1 MKAQFPHLQHIE
13 VTKQLG
19 TEWNG
24 MLDEAKEP
32 YKKIER
38 KERAEWESAM
48 LQYKLKQQGTGS
60 ESAEATAEG
69 AERQGLHAAAEPD
82 VAVEVGTDAEA
93 IGVLVPPKANDGMG
107 ADFEESEQESEEE
120 QPQQKGKEKEPGGL
134 LEKDE
139 LDDAQSITGDQGI
152 GMGMEVDYDQEEG
165 ASSQ

>member
-1 MKAQFPHLQHIE
+1 
-13 VTKQLG
+13 
-19 TEWNG
+19 

-32 YKKIER
+32 YKEIER

-60 ESAEATAEG
+60 ETAEAAAEG
-69 AERQGLHAAAEPD
+69 AEREVLHAAAEPD

-107 ADFEESEQESEEE
+107 GDFEESEEE
-120 QPQQKGKEKEPGGL
+120 QTRQKEEEKEPGDCM

-139 LDDAQSITGDQGI
+139 LDDAQSITGDQGV

-165 ASSQ
+165 AGSQ